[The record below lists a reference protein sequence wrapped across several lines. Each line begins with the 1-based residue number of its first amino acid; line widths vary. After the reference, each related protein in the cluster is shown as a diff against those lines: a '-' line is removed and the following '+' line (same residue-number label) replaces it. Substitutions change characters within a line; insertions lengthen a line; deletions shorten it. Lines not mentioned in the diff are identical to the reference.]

1 MQDIE
6 PYFRW
11 RDQYIASEDKRSPF
25 YGRNYSEMYYSNAI
39 YNYYIHPQW
48 DDMDSE
54 TLYLKIIFVDY
65 IERLAIIEF
74 IGEWNDAIQNDI
86 MYLKRR
92 VIEKLMDHEIR
103 YFILIMDN
111 VLNFHGSDDCYYEE
125 WNEEI
130 SDEGGWIA
138 MLGIMDHVEDEL
150 KSTGLHHYIHFGP
163 EYNDIEWRRLEPNS
177 LLYAVQHIIQ
187 RQSKRLRY

>member
-6 PYFRW
+6 PFFKW

-25 YGRNYSEMYYSNAI
+25 FGRSYSEFHYSHAI

-54 TLYLKIIFVDY
+54 TLYLKIIYVDY
-65 IERLAIIEF
+65 IEQYAIIEF

-92 VIEKLMDHEIR
+92 VIEKLMDQDINQ
-103 YFILIMDN
+103 FILIMDN
-111 VLNFHGSDDCYYEE
+111 VLNFHSSDDCYYEE

-130 SDEGGWIA
+130 IEENGWIV
-138 MLGIMDHVEDEL
+138 MLGVMDHVEDEL
-150 KSTGLHHYIHFGP
+150 KTIGLQHYVHFG
-163 EYNDIEWRRLEPNS
+163 EGFNELDWRRLEPNS
-177 LLYAVQHIIQ
+177 VLFAVQHIMKQ
-187 RQSKRLRY
+187 QMKRLRN